1 MQRAD
6 LHCHSLYSEHPSE
19 WFLQRLG
26 AKESYTDPFFIY
38 KKCKELGMDYVTLTD
53 HNKIDGAL
61 LLKEKYPNDVFIS
74 VETTTYFPED
84 GCKIHI
90 LIFDITEEEFDHINV
105 LREDI
110 YKLREY
116 IVSSN
121 IAYSVAHASYS
132 VNGRLTVEHLEKLIL
147 LFDVFEEVNGGRNEA
162 NNCGWTSILK
172 ALTPAHIMQ
181 LTEKYDITP
190 ISSNP
195 WIKGFTGGSDDHA
208 GIFNAKSYTD
218 IDSDS
223 LKSYIDGIRNRKSV
237 GKGRHN
243 NYHSLAFTVY
253 KIAYDYTRHGKKLN
267 NNSFFSTFTE
277 TIFQSKKQTW
287 QDKVKT
293 KTFKTFNEKRGDRIK
308 FLFGE
313 LVETLQENPE
323 IDIDTKLDIVYDKV
337 DEICDEYFKIFL
349 RSLEEDIAHFN
360 IVDLIRNLS
369 SAIPGI
375 FLMAPFFSSFLHMHK
390 TLNLLSELK
399 RRMLIREGSR
409 LKKVLWFS
417 DTVNDLNGVSM
428 TIKKM
433 GREMSERGFNV
444 KIFSSLHEEEHSP
457 DIPINYVNLPSMY
470 DFKLPFYECQKIKIP
485 SLLKALKIINKER
498 PDEIIISS
506 PGPLGLLG
514 LFVGKMMQIRTKAI
528 YHTDFAQEAYHIIGD
543 EKASKIIDAYEQWFF
558 NQADIVSVPT
568 QEYIN
573 ILETRGIDPRK
584 MVIFKR
590 GIEGTIF
597 RPYTNRNENSSLID
611 KKKDQF
617 TLFYAGRVSK
627 DKSLN
632 ILTEAVK
639 NLHKEGLDI
648 RLVVAGSGPYAD
660 EMKVELKDV
669 PNITFTGAIPRTD
682 LVKYYNLSEFFVFPS
697 VTDTFGMVILESLA
711 CGCPAIVSNVGG
723 PKEMIQPNHNGFIVP
738 NQSPIT
744 WTDFLRNAY
753 KMYHENHTNYMK
765 LREAAVNS
773 VQGNL
778 DWDYVIDNL
787 IG

>member
-26 AKESYTDPFFIY
+26 AKESYTDPLFVY
-38 KKCKELGMDYVTLTD
+38 KRCKEMGMDYVTLTD

-61 LLKEKYPNDVFIS
+61 LLKEKYPEDVFIS
-74 VETTTYFPED
+74 VEATAYFPED
-84 GCKIHI
+84 GCKVHI
-90 LIFDITEEEFDHINV
+90 LLFDITEEQFEHINI

-110 YKLREY
+110 YQLREF
-116 IVSSN
+116 IVSQN

-132 VNGRLTVEHLEKLIL
+132 VNGKLTVEHLEKLIL

-162 NNCGWTSILK
+162 NNLGWTSIIK
-172 ALTPAHIMQ
+172 ALTPTHIEQ
-181 LTEKYDITP
+181 LMNKHDIKP
-190 ISSNP
+190 LSNNS

-208 GIFNAKSYTD
+208 GIFNGRSYTE
-218 IDSDS
+218 SDS
-223 LKSYIDGIRNRKSV
+223 NSLESFIDNIRNRRSV
-237 GKGRHN
+237 GLGRHN

-253 KIAYDYTRHGKKLN
+253 KIAYDYTVHGNKMHT
-267 NNSFFSTFTE
+267 NSLFSTFTE
-277 TIFQSKKQTW
+277 TIFQSKKQSW

-293 KTFKTFNEKRGDRIK
+293 KTFKTFSEKRGDRIK

-323 IDIDTKLDIVYDKV
+323 MDIDFKLDLVYDKV

-390 TLNLLSELK
+390 TLNLLNELK

-444 KIFSSLHEEEHSP
+444 KIFSSLHDEELSNELP
-457 DIPINYVNLPSMY
+457 VNYVNLPSTY
-470 DFKLPFYECQKIKIP
+470 DFKLPFYECQKVKIP
-485 SLLKALKIINKER
+485 SLLRALKIINKER

-514 LFVGKMMQIRTKAI
+514 LYVGKMMQIRTKAI

-543 EKASKIIDAYEQWFF
+543 DNASKIINAYEQWFF
-558 NQADIVSVPT
+558 NQADVVSVPT

-573 ILETRGIDPRK
+573 ILETRGVDPGK
-584 MVIFKR
+584 MVIFRR
-590 GIEGTIF
+590 GIEGSIF
-597 RPYTNRNENSSLID
+597 RPYKDREID
-611 KKKDQF
+611 KELIFKKKGQF

-632 ILTEAVK
+632 ILSEAVK
-639 NLHKEGLDI
+639 FLVSEGLEI
-648 RLVVAGSGPYAD
+648 KLVVAGNGPYTD
-660 EMKVELKDV
+660 EMKRELENV
-669 PNITFTGAIPRTD
+669 PNVIFTGAIPRQE
-682 LVKYYNLSEFFVFPS
+682 LAKYYNLADFFVFPS

-711 CGCPAIVSNVGG
+711 CGCPAIVSNIGG
-723 PKEMIQPNHNGFIVP
+723 PKEMIEPSINGFIVP
-738 NQSPIT
+738 NQNIT
-744 WTDFLRNAY
+744 TWINSIRDAY
-753 KMYHENHTNYMK
+753 QMYHNDKEKYNN
-765 LREAAVNS
+765 LRKEAVKS
-773 VQGNL
+773 VEGNL
-778 DWDYVIDNL
+778 DWDFVIDSL